1 MEHLRDATQREY
13 QKLGKVLS
21 NAELYGASKGAH
33 V

>member
-1 MEHLRDATQREY
+1 MEHLRHATQGEY

-21 NAELYGASKGAH
+21 AAELHGSARSRH